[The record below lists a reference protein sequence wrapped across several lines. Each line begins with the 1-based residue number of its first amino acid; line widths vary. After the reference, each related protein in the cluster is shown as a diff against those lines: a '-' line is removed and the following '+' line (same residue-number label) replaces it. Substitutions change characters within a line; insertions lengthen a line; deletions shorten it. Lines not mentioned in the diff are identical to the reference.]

1 MRKVL
6 LYVCLLVGTLSGCSS
21 SSSLSPES
29 SLPEKKS
36 CIAAVENINAK
47 NAPYQYIATFE
58 HCNEYKSDDLIQEY
72 IFSLITIGAFEKL
85 NSPRLFDDNASD
97 DQRKYWQA
105 VLKDN
110 L

>member
-6 LYVCLLVGTLSGCSS
+6 LYVCLFVGTLSGCSL
-21 SSSLSPES
+21 SSLSPES

-36 CIAAVENINAK
+36 CIAAVEDINAK

-58 HCNEYKSDDLIQEY
+58 HCNEYKSDYLIQEY

-85 NSPRLFDDNASD
+85 NSPNLLDDNVSD
-97 DQRKYWQA
+97 EQKKYWQ
-105 VLKDN
+105 VILKDN